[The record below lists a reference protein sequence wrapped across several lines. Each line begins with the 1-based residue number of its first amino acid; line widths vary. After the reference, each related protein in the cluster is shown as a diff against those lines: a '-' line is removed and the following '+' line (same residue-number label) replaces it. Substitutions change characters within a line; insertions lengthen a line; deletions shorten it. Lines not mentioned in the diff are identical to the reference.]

1 VRVARIQALIA
12 SAAVVVSEAAASQGI
27 VDRQVVQ
34 RAIPPWM
41 TLIWPGLRWPGDGQ
55 SSPVR
60 RSSVCPLCTSL
71 TRANRELAVVH
82 ARPLPD
88 AL

>member
-1 VRVARIQALIA
+1 MIA

-27 VDRQVVQ
+27 VDRQVVK
-34 RAIPPWM
+34 RAIPFLDSTQLAWS
-41 TLIWPGLRWPGDGQ
+41 Q
-55 SSPVR
+55 VAR
-60 RSSVCPLCTSL
+60 RRAELTSREKQRGPLCTSL